1 MTIVKKFDKKGSTYA
16 VQRIPVMYSKLLELE
31 KEQSKLNRLVQ
42 SIVTSD
48 PQAPNNFEV
57 LMPCVLSGQLVIDN
71 GRKFTLTSYRYQC
84 STAQL
89 FLPKKDLKYIQNNFK
104 ELKKTPD
111 KQDKIFETIYDEVM
125 SV

>member
-1 MTIVKKFDKKGSTYA
+1 MGNDLRLFRVLSLKTITGSLPFFYPILRLD
-16 VQRIPVMYSKLLELE
+16 RIQFNFTIYHSKLLELE

-89 FLPKKDLKYIQNNFK
+89 FLPKKDLK
-104 ELKKTPD
+104 
-111 KQDKIFETIYDEVM
+111 
-125 SV
+125 